1 MKELIWKS
9 IILGLSLGGINM
21 DQTYAITDFQAMGE
35 GMLPMESYMINEIE
49 SIVNPALNKEGVLRA
64 AKSNRLVIAV
74 NKSTNGVDAQTL
86 TMFENG
92 IETLRVKVSTG
103 REKEELSTSGRRYF
117 STTPKGYFRPQKMYQ
132 DYLSYTWKAPMPN
145 AVFIIGGIALH
156 ATTQKHFGELG
167 KRASGGCIRLM
178 PEVSLMIRKKIMDTG
193 RGSRPGQYKVVNEDE
208 GRNRISGNTVFVDG
222 LERQT
227 GDFLNEK
234 IKSWDTVIV
243 VYEE

>member
-9 IILGLSLGGINM
+9 LILGLTLGIVNM
-21 DQTYAITDFQAMGE
+21 DQTHALTDYQAIGE
-35 GMLPMESYMINEIE
+35 GMVPMESYLINEIE
-49 SIVNPALNKEGVLRA
+49 SIVNPALKREGVLRA
-64 AKSNRLVIAV
+64 AKSHRLVIAV
-74 NKSTNGVDAQTL
+74 NKSINGVDAQTL

-92 IETLRVKVSTG
+92 TETLKVKVSTG

-117 STTPKGYFRPQKMYQ
+117 STTPKGYFRTQKMYQ
-132 DYLSYTWKAPMPN
+132 DYLSYTWQAPMPN

-156 ATTQKHFGELG
+156 ATTKNHFAELG

-178 PEVSLMIRKKIMDTG
+178 PEVALMIRKKIMDTG
-193 RGSRPGQYKVVNEDE
+193 RGSRPGQYNVVKEDV
-208 GRNRISGNTVFVDG
+208 GRNRITGNTVVVDG

-234 IKSWDTVIV
+234 INSWDTVIV